1 MAIGHNDVYVGLVNV
16 ACLWLL
22 ALGVRQLGIAMGA
35 TSAAAEGAAALV
47 ATTPICALLV
57 KGLSADAAM
66 AAFVVAALVFLLR
79 WRREGR
85 AAHLT
90 LALLA
95 LGFVAGCRFTGP
107 AYAAIVLGLAWVLPG
122 RAPGARPAPWWAF
135 AMALLLGGFWLA
147 RNAIAIGNPFYPA
160 ETQLLGHTLPGT
172 LPLSMLRRTTQLAA
186 WREGFAGH
194 LTLANLTAHYRALL
208 IWLVAGLAACTVA
221 PARRALRDAWVP
233 ALFALFAA
241 GLYLVSFYGGVNLPS
256 QHGEPPM
263 LANGNVRYLLPAFAA
278 ASAVCAPLLGAL
290 LPATAAAVVLGV
302 ASTAQLAPLWSRAAM
317 ALLAAGVLLFA
328 LRRSTRRPAL
338 APLAAALMIGAVLIA
353 APARGKLEARI
364 WDAYQTRLTLLPN
377 ALVDSLRHEAHGRVI
392 ALSGV
397 EGSWQVVGSRLE
409 GRPAYVPVTRTWT
422 QSHSMW
428 DFTPDDRARA
438 SLARWRAN
446 LREAGAAFVAI
457 GWSDTS
463 AAPMEALWC
472 ASDTASFA
480 LRASRP
486 GRIVYRVR

>member
-1 MAIGHNDVYVGLVNV
+1 
-16 ACLWLL
+16 
-22 ALGVRQLGIAMGA
+22 
-35 TSAAAEGAAALV
+35 
-47 ATTPICALLV
+47 
-57 KGLSADAAM
+57 
-66 AAFVVAALVFLLR
+66 
-79 WRREGR
+79 
-85 AAHLT
+85 
-90 LALLA
+90 
-95 LGFVAGCRFTGP
+95 
-107 AYAAIVLGLAWVLPG
+107 
-122 RAPGARPAPWWAF
+122 
-135 AMALLLGGFWLA
+135 
-147 RNAIAIGNPFYPA
+147 
-160 ETQLLGHTLPGT
+160 
-172 LPLSMLRRTTQLAA
+172 
-186 WREGFAGH
+186 
-194 LTLANLTAHYRALL
+194 
-208 IWLVAGLAACTVA
+208 
-221 PARRALRDAWVP
+221 
-233 ALFALFAA
+233 
-241 GLYLVSFYGGVNLPS
+241 
-256 QHGEPPM
+256 M

-328 LRRSTRRPAL
+328 LRRSTRGPAL